1 VLERHREAAPVTQN
15 SNTTD
20 VLSRH
25 PVPRHRLT
33 IADYHRLGE
42 AGILGEDDRVELLEG
57 QLVDMSPIGPRHALA
72 VDALTELLLPA
83 VAGRAHVRV
92 QNPITLDSGSEPQPD
107 LAVVRRPWSGYP
119 RAHPGPADILLLIE
133 VADSSLELDLG
144 AKRAIYARAGIAE
157 FWIVDLTTDTVLVH
171 RDPDGDGYRSFT
183 PVRPPAVLDVLALA
197 GVAIPVGVVFV

>member
-1 VLERHREAAPVTQN
+1 VPPRRESGCVTRA
-15 SNTTD
+15 TD

-33 IADYHRLGE
+33 VADYHRLGH
-42 AGILGEDDRVELLEG
+42 AGILGADDRVELLEG
-57 QLVDMSPIGPRHALA
+57 QLVDMSPISPGHALA
-72 VDALTELLLPA
+72 VDALSELLVPA

-92 QNPITLDSGSEPQPD
+92 QNPITLDNGSEPQPD

-119 RAHPGPADILLLIE
+119 RAHPGPADVLLLIE

-144 AKRAIYARAGIAE
+144 AKRAIYARAGIAD

-171 RDPDGDGYRSFT
+171 RDPDGDGYRSVT
-183 PVRPPAVLDVLALA
+183 PVRPTTVLDVRALA
-197 GVAIPVGVVFV
+197 GVAIPAGPIFA

>member
-1 VLERHREAAPVTQN
+1 VTREASA
-15 SNTTD
+15 TD

-25 PVPRHRLT
+25 KVPRHRLT
-33 IADYHRLGE
+33 VADYHRLGE

-72 VDALTELLLPA
+72 VDALNELLVFA

-92 QNPITLDSGSEPQPD
+92 QNPVTLDNGSEPQPD
-107 LAVVRRPWSGYP
+107 LTVVRRPWSGYP
-119 RAHPGPADILLLIE
+119 RAHPGPADVLLLIE

-157 FWIVDLTTDTVLVH
+157 FWVVDLTTDTVLVH
-171 RDPDGDGYRSFT
+171 RDPDGDGYRSVT
-183 PVRPPAVLDVLALA
+183 PVQAPGVLDVRALTGVTIPA
-197 GVAIPVGVVFV
+197 GPIFT

>member
-1 VLERHREAAPVTQN
+1 VTREA
-15 SNTTD
+15 SD
-20 VLSRH
+20 MLIRH

-33 IADYHRLGE
+33 VADYHRLGD
-42 AGILGEDDRVELLEG
+42 AGILGKDDRVELLDG

-72 VDALTELLLPA
+72 VDALTELLVHA

-92 QNPITLDSGSEPQPD
+92 QNPVTLDSGSEPQPD
-107 LAVVRRPWSGYP
+107 LTVVRRPWSGYP

-171 RDPDGDGYRSFT
+171 RDADGDAYRSVT
-183 PVRPPAVLDVLALA
+183 LARPPGVLDVRALA
-197 GVAIPVGVVFV
+197 GVAIPAGPIFT